1 MHSAHYS
8 RNWPF
13 ACFGYTLGQ
22 APKWGP
28 LAARPGPGPSTPLF
42 IQPTWYNVSGYVA
55 RTRAWGEPAAAARQG
70 AKGSEARPLKGAVV
84 PFEME
89 RLAVCYQEQTGVLY
103 PQVLETLMRGACW
116 ELLA

>member
-1 MHSAHYS
+1 MGAAGRPPRS
-8 RNWPF
+8 RPF
-13 ACFGYTLGQ
+13 A
-22 APKWGP
+22 
-28 LAARPGPGPSTPLF
+28 PLF
-42 IQPTWYNVSGYVA
+42 VQLTRYDVNRYVA